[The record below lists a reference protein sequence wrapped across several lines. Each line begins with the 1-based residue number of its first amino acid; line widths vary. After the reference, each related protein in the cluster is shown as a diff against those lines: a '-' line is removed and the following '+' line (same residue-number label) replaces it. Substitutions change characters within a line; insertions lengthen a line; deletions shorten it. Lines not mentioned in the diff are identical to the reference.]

1 MNRLAELLEAPENHL
16 EADADI
22 EAVYE
27 LCLERGWSDG
37 LPVIPPTA
45 GRVEQM
51 LAYCG
56 RPWDEPIAAIPPRY
70 GAATPLRLAANAVM
84 AGCRPQYFPLVMLAI
99 EAMAEEPFNLYGIQ
113 ATTHPCA
120 PFIIVNGPVAQELAI
135 NSGHSAFGAGCRSNA
150 TIGRAVRLALVNIGG
165 AIPGLGDMAT
175 AGSPAKYTFCA
186 AENAA
191 ASPWEPLHVESGYP
205 AAASTVTVVAAEGPH
220 NINDH
225 ESLSARG
232 ILTTFAGS
240 IASTGAN
247 DVYHRG
253 TPVLA
258 FGPEHAA
265 TVASEGY
272 SKADVKRYLFE
283 HARLPLNRFSDEN
296 VARRFR
302 AKPDLPYANATLD
315 TRVPMWQAAED
326 LIVVV
331 IGGAGKHSAY
341 LPTFGTTRAVTR
353 PLKHQDGS
361 FVRSIEELRTA

>member
-1 MNRLAELLEAPENHL
+1 MTRFADLLEAPGTSL

-22 EAVYE
+22 EAIYE

-45 GRVEQM
+45 ERVERM
-51 LAYCG
+51 LAYCD

-70 GAATPLRLAANAVM
+70 GEATPVRLAANAVM
-84 AGCRPQYFPLVMLAI
+84 AGCRPQYFPLVMLTI

-135 NSGHSAFGAGCRSNA
+135 NSGHGAFGAGCRSNA
-150 TIGRAVRLALVNIGG
+150 AIGRAVRLALVNIGG

-175 AGSPAKYTFCA
+175 VGSPAKYTFCA

-191 ASPWEPLHVESGYP
+191 ASPWEPLHVEIGYP
-205 AAASTVTVVAAEGPH
+205 ADASTVTVVAAEGPH

-225 ESLSARG
+225 ESISGKG

-265 TVASEGY
+265 TVASDGY

-283 HARLPLNRFSDEN
+283 HARLPLSKFSEEN
-296 VARRFR
+296 IARRFR
-302 AKPDLPYANATLD
+302 AKLGAQYANASLD
-315 TRVPMWQAAED
+315 TLVPMLQAAED
-326 LIVVV
+326 FIVIVV
-331 IGGAGKHSAY
+331 GGAGKHSAY
-341 LPTFGTTRAVTR
+341 MPTFGTTRAVTR
-353 PLKHQDGS
+353 PLRHRDGR
-361 FVRSIEELRTA
+361 FVHSIEELRGG

>member
-1 MNRLAELLEAPENHL
+1 MNRFSDLLEAPGTSL
-16 EADADI
+16 KADADI
-22 EAVYE
+22 EAIYE

-45 GRVEQM
+45 ERVKRM
-51 LAYCG
+51 LAYCD

-84 AGCRPQYFPLVMLAI
+84 AGCQPQYFPLVMLAI

-120 PFIIVNGPVAQELAI
+120 PLIIVNGPVAQELAI

-165 AIPGLGDMAT
+165 AISGLGDMAT

-191 ASPWEPLHVESGYP
+191 ASPWEPLHVELGYP

-225 ESLSARG
+225 ESISAQG

-253 TPVLA
+253 NPVLA

-283 HARLPLNRFSDEN
+283 HARLPLSRFSEEN
-296 VARRFR
+296 IARRFR
-302 AKPDLPYANATLD
+302 AKLATRYANASLD
-315 TRVPMWQAAED
+315 TMIPMLQTAED
-326 LIVVV
+326 FIVIVV
-331 IGGAGKHSAY
+331 GGAGKHSAY
-341 LPTFGTTRAVTR
+341 MPTFGTTRAVTR
-353 PLKHQDGS
+353 PLKNRDGR
-361 FVRSIEELRTA
+361 FAHSIEDLRTG